1 MKEHN
6 DEVIKKYKKSIF
18 IDLFV
23 SFVPMSTVIFCTH
36 VFTNMFGYFGRF
48 IMFGILLLLMVFY
61 LMSDIVF
68 SNQSIGKRIYKIKV
82 VNAMQNTKITFYFV
96 VYRRI
101 LDAFYNPLFGKSFF
115 EKCMEIDRKTG
126 TIIVVKK

>member
-36 VFTNMFGYFGRF
+36 VFTNMYFPSCHNPYKAF
-48 IMFGILLLLMVFY
+48 PAPKL
-61 LMSDIVF
+61 
-68 SNQSIGKRIYKIKV
+68 NQK
-82 VNAMQNTKITFYFV
+82 
-96 VYRRI
+96 
-101 LDAFYNPLFGKSFF
+101 LD
-115 EKCMEIDRKTG
+115 
-126 TIIVVKK
+126 